1 MGWCKWNGLWRS
13 CSHFSLL
20 TVGDGIVSSNSCT
33 IISTAT
39 GIVVTRAASKGN
51 LGEDITSQLLSFPK
65 MLYIA
70 GGTILC
76 LGLFTPIN
84 DLLTIPIAGLLA
96 FGGYR
101 YVECASNEDQ
111 EEILGNGRRNM
122 KR

>member
-1 MGWCKWNGLWRS
+1 MSLADAAS
-13 CSHFSLL
+13 QFSLL
-20 TVGDGIVSSNSCT
+20 TVGDGIVSQVPAL

-39 GIVVTRAASKGN
+39 GIVVTRSASNGN
-51 LGEDITSQLLSFPK
+51 LGQEISSQLFRFPK
-65 MLYIA
+65 MLYIT

-101 YVECASNEDQ
+101 MSNV
-111 EEILGNGRRNM
+111 L
-122 KR
+122 K